1 MSKARVSVRLPLL
14 ASVALLSAPAFA
26 GPPEDAPV
34 AGASERVVFDCLVNG
49 RSLRFDIA
57 GDQLADGSGIVTMLA
72 DGVYAISQ
80 AGQTYLID
88 ETGLQIDS
96 GPDAGKWDCQRE
108 TVTPVGGATGSGEGY
123 FPQGDAAQLA
133 RIVELENEVANL
145 QAALIAAEGDRDA
158 ANVARDVAQANLA
171 TAMEGQ
177 AEAEAL
183 QARAQEAEASA
194 AALQAR
200 AREAEESAAALQ
212 AQVAELQGLLASADA
227 ADAEQ
232 QAAMNGL
239 AEELNASLARIAAL
253 EAQLAAATMD
263 APVEETTD
271 QPTEEPAQAE
281 AAPSEAPEDSEQPAQ
296 EDAAEEDVDGAA
308 AAELEEADAG
318 HGDPFDADALLAE
331 LAEADLSP
339 IARAALS
346 AAVEQARENPAFAP
360 EVLARIERAT
370 GG

>member
-26 GPPEDAPV
+26 GPPENAPA

-57 GDQLADGSGIVTMLA
+57 GDQLADGSGTVTMLA

-96 GPDAGKWDCQRE
+96 GPDAGKWDCQRG
-108 TVTPVGGATGSGEGY
+108 TVTPAGGATGSGEGY

-158 ANVARDVAQANLA
+158 AVVARDVAQTNLA

-177 AEAEAL
+177 AETAAL

-194 AALQAR
+194 AALQA
-200 AREAEESAAALQ
+200 
-212 AQVAELQGLLASADA
+212 QVAELQGALASADA

-346 AAVEQARENPAFAP
+346 AAVEQARENPALAP
-360 EVLARIERAT
+360 EVLARVERAT

>member
-26 GPPEDAPV
+26 GPPENAPA

-57 GDQLADGSGIVTMLA
+57 GDQLADGSGTVTMLA

-96 GPDAGKWDCQRE
+96 GPDAGKWDCQRG
-108 TVTPVGGATGSGEGY
+108 TVTPAGGATGSGEGY
-123 FPQGDAAQLA
+123 FPQGDAAQLG

-145 QAALIAAEGDRDA
+145 QAALTAAEGDRDA
-158 ANVARDVAQANLA
+158 AVVARDVAQTNLA

-177 AEAEAL
+177 AETAAL

-194 AALQAR
+194 AALQA
-200 AREAEESAAALQ
+200 
-212 AQVAELQGLLASADA
+212 QVAELQGALASADA

-271 QPTEEPAQAE
+271 QPTEEPSQAE

-346 AAVEQARENPAFAP
+346 AAVEQARENPALAP
-360 EVLARIERAT
+360 EVLARVERAT

>member
-57 GDQLADGSGIVTMLA
+57 GDQLADGSGTVTMLA

-96 GPDAGKWDCQRE
+96 GPDAGKWDCQRG
-108 TVTPVGGATGSGEGY
+108 TVTPAGGATGSGEGY
-123 FPQGDAAQLA
+123 FPQGDAAQLG

-145 QAALIAAEGDRDA
+145 QAALTAAEGDRDA
-158 ANVARDVAQANLA
+158 AVVARDVAQTNLA

-177 AEAEAL
+177 AETAAL

-194 AALQAR
+194 AALQA
-200 AREAEESAAALQ
+200 
-212 AQVAELQGLLASADA
+212 QVAELQGALASADA

-263 APVEETTD
+263 ESASTIAATEFAKASTAWTAMVHVAPASHV
-271 QPTEEPAQAE
+271 
-281 AAPSEAPEDSEQPAQ
+281 
-296 EDAAEEDVDGAA
+296 
-308 AAELEEADAG
+308 ADWR
-318 HGDPFDADALLAE
+318 L
-331 LAEADLSP
+331 
-339 IARAALS
+339 
-346 AAVEQARENPAFAP
+346 NK
-360 EVLARIERAT
+360 T
-370 GG
+370 GGPE

>member
-96 GPDAGKWDCQRE
+96 GPDAGKWDCQRR

-123 FPQGDAAQLA
+123 FPQGDAAQLG

-145 QAALIAAEGDRDA
+145 QAALTAAEGDRDA
-158 ANVARDVAQANLA
+158 AVVARDVAQTNLA

-177 AEAEAL
+177 AETAAL

-194 AALQAR
+194 AALQA
-200 AREAEESAAALQ
+200 
-212 AQVAELQGLLASADA
+212 QVAELQGALASADA

-271 QPTEEPAQAE
+271 QPSEEPAQAE

-360 EVLARIERAT
+360 EVLARVERAT

>member
-96 GPDAGKWDCQRE
+96 GPDAGKWDCQRR

-158 ANVARDVAQANLA
+158 AVVARDVAQTNLA

-177 AEAEAL
+177 AETAAL

-194 AALQAR
+194 AALQA
-200 AREAEESAAALQ
+200 
-212 AQVAELQGLLASADA
+212 QVAELQGALASADA

-271 QPTEEPAQAE
+271 QPSEEPAQAE

-360 EVLARIERAT
+360 EVLARVERAT

>member
-96 GPDAGKWDCQRE
+96 GPDAGKWDCQRR

-158 ANVARDVAQANLA
+158 AVVARDVAQTNLA

-177 AEAEAL
+177 AETAAL

-194 AALQAR
+194 AALQA
-200 AREAEESAAALQ
+200 
-212 AQVAELQGLLASADA
+212 QVAELQGALASADA

-271 QPTEEPAQAE
+271 QPAEEPAQAE
-281 AAPSEAPEDSEQPAQ
+281 ATPSEAPEDSEQPAQ

-360 EVLARIERAT
+360 EVLARVERAT

>member
-26 GPPEDAPV
+26 GPPENAPA

-57 GDQLADGSGIVTMLA
+57 GDQLADGSGTVTMLA

-96 GPDAGKWDCQRE
+96 GPDAGKWDCQRGM
-108 TVTPVGGATGSGEGY
+108 VTPVSGATGSGEGY
-123 FPQGDAAQLA
+123 FPQGDAAQLG

-145 QAALIAAEGDRDA
+145 QAALTAAEGDRDA
-158 ANVARDVAQANLA
+158 AVVARDVAQTNLA

-177 AEAEAL
+177 AETAAL

-194 AALQAR
+194 AALQA
-200 AREAEESAAALQ
+200 
-212 AQVAELQGLLASADA
+212 QVAELQGALASADA

-271 QPTEEPAQAE
+271 QPTEEPSQAE

-346 AAVEQARENPAFAP
+346 AAVEQARENPALAP
-360 EVLARIERAT
+360 EVLARVERAT

>member
-57 GDQLADGSGIVTMLA
+57 GDQLADGSGTVTMLA

-96 GPDAGKWDCQRE
+96 GPDAGKWDCQRG
-108 TVTPVGGATGSGEGY
+108 TVTPAGGATGSGEGY
-123 FPQGDAAQLA
+123 FPQGDAAQLG

-145 QAALIAAEGDRDA
+145 QAALTAAEGDRDA
-158 ANVARDVAQANLA
+158 AVVARDVAQTNLA

-177 AEAEAL
+177 AETAAL

-194 AALQAR
+194 AALQA
-200 AREAEESAAALQ
+200 
-212 AQVAELQGLLASADA
+212 QVAELQGALASADA

-271 QPTEEPAQAE
+271 QPTEEPSQAE
-281 AAPSEAPEDSEQPAQ
+281 AAPSEAPEDSEQPTQ

-346 AAVEQARENPAFAP
+346 AAVEQARENPALAP
-360 EVLARIERAT
+360 EVLARVERAT

>member
-26 GPPEDAPV
+26 GPPENAPA

-57 GDQLADGSGIVTMLA
+57 GDQLADGSGTVTMLA

-96 GPDAGKWDCQRE
+96 GPDAGKWDCQRG
-108 TVTPVGGATGSGEGY
+108 TVTPAGGATGSGEGY
-123 FPQGDAAQLA
+123 FPQGDAAQLG

-145 QAALIAAEGDRDA
+145 QAALTAAEGDRDA
-158 ANVARDVAQANLA
+158 AVVARDVAQTNLA

-177 AEAEAL
+177 AETAAL

-194 AALQAR
+194 AALQA
-200 AREAEESAAALQ
+200 
-212 AQVAELQGLLASADA
+212 QVAELQGALASADA

-271 QPTEEPAQAE
+271 QPTEEPSQAE
-281 AAPSEAPEDSEQPAQ
+281 AAPSEAPEDSEQPTQ

-346 AAVEQARENPAFAP
+346 AAVEQARENPALAP
-360 EVLARIERAT
+360 EVLARVERAT

>member
-26 GPPEDAPV
+26 GPPENAPA
-34 AGASERVVFDCLVNG
+34 AGASERVVFDCQVNG

-57 GDQLADGSGIVTMLA
+57 GDQLADGSGTVTMLA

-96 GPDAGKWDCQRE
+96 GPDAGKWDCQRG
-108 TVTPVGGATGSGEGY
+108 TVTPAGGATGSGEGY
-123 FPQGDAAQLA
+123 FPQGDAAQLG

-145 QAALIAAEGDRDA
+145 QAALTAAEGDRDA
-158 ANVARDVAQANLA
+158 AIVARDVAQANLA

-177 AEAEAL
+177 AEAAAL

-253 EAQLAAATMD
+253 EAQLAAATTTD
-263 APVEETTD
+263 APGDEASDAPQAEPEDVGAETGAAEASAQPDEAGAAEEAAGDAVEET
-271 QPTEEPAQAE
+271 
-281 AAPSEAPEDSEQPAQ
+281 
-296 EDAAEEDVDGAA
+296 GAA
-308 AAELEEADAG
+308 AD
-318 HGDPFDADALLAE
+318 DVFDADTLLATIATSE
-331 LAEADLSP
+331 LSP
-339 IARAALS
+339 IAQAALS
-346 AAVEQARENPAFAP
+346 AAVEQARENPALVP
-360 EVLARIERAT
+360 EVLARVARAT

>member
-96 GPDAGKWDCQRE
+96 GPDAGKWDCQRR

-158 ANVARDVAQANLA
+158 AVVARDVAQTNLA

-177 AEAEAL
+177 AETAAL

-194 AALQAR
+194 AALQA
-200 AREAEESAAALQ
+200 
-212 AQVAELQGLLASADA
+212 QVAELQGALASADA

-360 EVLARIERAT
+360 EVLARVERAM

>member
-26 GPPEDAPV
+26 GPPENAPA
-34 AGASERVVFDCLVNG
+34 AGAFERVVFDCQVNG

-57 GDQLADGSGIVTMLA
+57 GDQLADGSGTVTMLT

-96 GPDAGKWDCQRE
+96 GPDAGKWDCQRG
-108 TVTPVGGATGSGEGY
+108 TVTPAGGATGSGEGY

-145 QAALIAAEGDRDA
+145 QAALTAAEGDRDA
-158 ANVARDVAQANLA
+158 AVVARDVAQTNLA

-177 AEAEAL
+177 AETAAL

-194 AALQAR
+194 AALQA
-200 AREAEESAAALQ
+200 
-212 AQVAELQGLLASADA
+212 QVAELQGALASADA

-271 QPTEEPAQAE
+271 QPTEEPSQAE
-281 AAPSEAPEDSEQPAQ
+281 AAPSEAPEDSEQPTQ

-346 AAVEQARENPAFAP
+346 AAVEQARENPALAP
-360 EVLARIERAT
+360 EVLARVERAT

>member
-57 GDQLADGSGIVTMLA
+57 GDQLADGSGTVTMLA

-96 GPDAGKWDCQRE
+96 GPDAGKWDCQRG
-108 TVTPVGGATGSGEGY
+108 TVTPAGGATGSGEGY
-123 FPQGDAAQLA
+123 FPQGDAAQLG

-145 QAALIAAEGDRDA
+145 QAALTAAEGDRDA
-158 ANVARDVAQANLA
+158 AVVARDVAQTNLA

-177 AEAEAL
+177 AETAAL

-194 AALQAR
+194 AALQA
-200 AREAEESAAALQ
+200 
-212 AQVAELQGLLASADA
+212 QVAELQGALASADA

-271 QPTEEPAQAE
+271 QPTEEPSQAE

-346 AAVEQARENPAFAP
+346 AAVEQARENPALAP
-360 EVLARIERAT
+360 EVLARVERAT